1 MPQENM
7 LKQKEFIYYGVCILM
22 LATIFGSV
30 SGIRFES
37 PRLNYLF
44 FGIALLC
51 PWFIDFQVILK
62 KHDVIAKIFG
72 WTLRTLSIPLFA
84 IWLFIVVIWQPDVIT
99 HDVDYSFEPV
109 QSIEIEGKH
118 YQVYRTNG
126 GATTSFGI
134 VVREQTKL
142 LPGLFYEK
150 NVYTAYPATRF
161 VDFGIRSNEIY
172 FTPDILPIPMLSPGP
187 SVGRTMHR
195 NRES

>member
-1 MPQENM
+1 MPQENL
-7 LKQKEFIYYGVCILM
+7 LKQKKFIYYGVCILM
-22 LATIFGSV
+22 IAIIIGSIFGL
-30 SGIRFES
+30 RFES

-51 PWFIDFQVILK
+51 PWFIDFQVILN
-62 KHDVIAKIFG
+62 KHDVIANTFG

-84 IWLFIVVIWQPDVIT
+84 IWLFIVVIGLPDVIT
-99 HDVDYSFEPV
+99 RDVDYSFEPV

-150 NVYTAYPATRF
+150 EVYAEYPATRI
-161 VDFGIRSNEIY
+161 VDYEIKNNKIY
-172 FTPDILPIPMLSPGP
+172 FISDFAP
-187 SVGRTMHR
+187 H
-195 NRES
+195 